1 MSSHTPYDATSR
13 RVTTQLSQFHCSP
26 SPSPRICPLH
36 SAAILLKYLP
46 VSGSQLEIHHFQNLG
61 ERQNYNTLCGACR
74 GCVVP
79 RWACGGLQV
88 GRCNCGTPRFF
99 VLLNLCFAWMPFEV
113 GASRL
118 SYQKPG
124 QVFYNYKRECPH
136 ADGLALTLEFAVEK
150 ADRAYGDE
158 SSAQV
163 LFDYVLLMKSSRFEV
178 LFGTPLLCWGDSIS
192 FLRHTARSSRVRARG
207 NWDGE
212 VSVLFAAGGR

>member
-1 MSSHTPYDATSR
+1 MRKACPIWARLSVRIRCGFLAVPQMSAFPEDA
-13 RVTTQLSQFHCSP
+13 LSFH
-26 SPSPRICPLH
+26 
-36 SAAILLKYLP
+36 LK
-46 VSGSQLEIHHFQNLG
+46 G
-61 ERQNYNTLCGACR
+61 
-74 GCVVP
+74 
-79 RWACGGLQV
+79 
-88 GRCNCGTPRFF
+88 
-99 VLLNLCFAWMPFEV
+99 NLCFAWMPFEV

-178 LFGTPLLCWGDSIS
+178 F
-192 FLRHTARSSRVRARG
+192 V
-207 NWDGE
+207 
-212 VSVLFAAGGR
+212 